1 MCTASGGRA
10 GGACAAGA
18 VDAQHHMSTIR
29 VPLAALG
36 AHNDVERVRLRFR
49 GDSALK
55 RYYLGNLEFSES
67 PLKP

>member
-1 MCTASGGRA
+1 
-10 GGACAAGA
+10 
-18 VDAQHHMSTIR
+18 MSTIR